1 MRPEFVSMVETDF
14 FNGTD
19 KHFFHVCT
27 DGSALAWL
35 FKDDHD
41 YIKGINCIAICTLTT
56 GATVVSYVLMDNH
69 VHFVLQGTMP
79 ACKNFINRFKHL
91 IGKYISYRYSIKGY
105 LRGLP
110 TRIIPIRDEEYLLS
124 VLAYIDRNPI
134 VAGYRSL
141 PNEYRWGSA
150 RFLFRENIS
159 GNGNCSW
166 GKDGIPDNTFL
177 NGKKSNII
185 TPVSPKRNSS
195 PTNWNGNPNRNGI
208 TTNSNGNSRYTSGE
222 FSTTITMLQ
231 ARQRR
236 KILGTHINF
245 PQYWTIDADG
255 MIDPTCF
262 IASGI
267 QENLFKTP
275 ARYLYFLSRKL
286 EGEIDSSIYSS
297 TKSFIPDK
305 ELRYIISRMAR
316 ELFNCNDIRIMD
328 IPSRLALA
336 RKLRYE
342 YASSQKQIARMLHLN
357 LEILKGYV

>member
-1 MRPEFVSMVETDF
+1 MVEMDF

-35 FKDDHD
+35 FKDEND
-41 YIKGINCIAICTLTT
+41 YIKGTNCIAICTLTT
-56 GATVVSYVLMDNH
+56 GAIVVSYVLMDNH

-91 IGKYISYRYSIKGY
+91 IGKYISYKYSIKGY
-105 LRGLP
+105 LSGLP
-110 TRIIPIRDEEYLLS
+110 TKIIPIRDEEYLLS

-134 VAGYRSL
+134 VAGYRFL

-150 RFLFRENIS
+150 RFLFTENVS

-166 GKDGIPDNTFL
+166 G
-177 NGKKSNII
+177 
-185 TPVSPKRNSS
+185 R
-195 PTNWNGNPNRNGI
+195 
-208 TTNSNGNSRYTSGE
+208 NGNSRNTTEE

-245 PQYWTIDADG
+245 PPYWTIDADG

-262 IASGI
+262 IASEI

-275 ARYLYFLSRKL
+275 ARYLYFLSKKL

-305 ELRYIISRMAR
+305 ELRYIISQMAR
-316 ELFNCNDIRIMD
+316 ELFNCNDVRIMD

-342 YASSQKQIARMLHLN
+342 YASTPKQIARMLHLN

>member
-1 MRPEFVSMVETDF
+1 MWPEIVSMVEMDF
-14 FNGTD
+14 FNGSG

-35 FKDDHD
+35 FKDEFD
-41 YIKGINCIAICTLTT
+41 YIKGINHIAICSFTT
-56 GATVVSYVLMDNH
+56 KAIVVSFVLMDNH

-79 ACKNFINRFKHL
+79 TCKDFINRFKHL
-91 IGKYISYRYSIKGY
+91 TGKYISSKYSIKGY
-105 LRGLP
+105 LRGLS
-110 TRIIPIRDEEYLLS
+110 TRIIPIEDEEYLLA

-134 VAGYRSL
+134 VAGYRCL

-150 RFLFRENIS
+150 RFVFRENS
-159 GNGNCSW
+159 SR
-166 GKDGIPDNTFL
+166 NT
-177 NGKKSNII
+177 K
-185 TPVSPKRNSS
+185 
-195 PTNWNGNPNRNGI
+195 
-208 TTNSNGNSRYTSGE
+208 GE
-222 FSTTITMLQ
+222 FSTTMTMLP

-236 KILGTHINF
+236 ILLGTHLNL
-245 PQYWTIDADG
+245 PSHWSVDADG

-262 IASGI
+262 IATGI

-275 ARYLYFLSRKL
+275 ARYIYFLSRKL
-286 EGEIDSSIYSS
+286 EGEIDSSIYNS

-305 ELRYIISRMAR
+305 DLRYIISQMAK
-316 ELFNCNDIRIMD
+316 ELFNCDDVRILD

-342 YASSQKQIARMLHLN
+342 YAFSQKQIARMLHLN